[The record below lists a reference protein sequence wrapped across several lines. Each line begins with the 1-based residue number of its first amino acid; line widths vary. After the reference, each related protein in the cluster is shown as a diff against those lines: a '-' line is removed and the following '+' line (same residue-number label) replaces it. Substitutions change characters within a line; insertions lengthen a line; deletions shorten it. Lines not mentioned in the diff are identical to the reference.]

1 MMGGCLLS
9 YSGRRRDWISWATAG
24 LAPKL
29 ARGIEVVIVGGLV
42 VSLRVVENLRML
54 RGALWGVVWK
64 TLRVDGLV
72 IMNPSVWEVEER
84 HLFIQAMLSDSAC
97 V

>member
-1 MMGGCLLS
+1 MCDLVFLVLVGLKMMGGSGGYLLS

-42 VSLRVVENLRML
+42 VSLRVVEKLKML
-54 RGALWGVVWK
+54 RGAL
-64 TLRVDGLV
+64 
-72 IMNPSVWEVEER
+72 
-84 HLFIQAMLSDSAC
+84 
-97 V
+97 